1 MHLHHQQRLPLLP
14 CQGLRRGRWRL
25 TAPAEVR
32 FQRPTKVAGAVGK
45 VCQLGANVWIQN
57 DSRFLSKMLLHA
69 FFPQINHIRKPF
81 KYIYIYIHT
90 EYRIGIHI
98 LSDYQ
103 KFLHGRFHS
112 DLLLGTGSSD
122 GRAEGQQAF
131 AAVAATAAMAA
142 AAIDLGVL
150 MCKCVWGCY
159 DLDHPM
165 QELGKKTM
173 LTSPSSVHQRS
184 QIGRKTNDLPFIP
197 VSKKVMS
204 TICKKTKN
212 NSLPTGR
219 SIQRLD
225 MFC

>member
-1 MHLHHQQRLPLLP
+1 MHLHYQQRLPLLP

-45 VCQLGANVWIQN
+45 VCQLGANVWIQD

-69 FFPQINHIRKPF
+69 FFPQINHIGKQYIYRM
-81 KYIYIYIHT
+81 YIYIYT

-103 KFLHGRFHS
+103 KFLHGRFHA

-150 MCKCVWGCY
+150 TCKCVWGCC
-159 DLDHPM
+159 DLNRP
-165 QELGKKTM
+165 
-173 LTSPSSVHQRS
+173 
-184 QIGRKTNDLPFIP
+184 TNDLPFVP

-219 SIQRLD
+219 LIQRLD